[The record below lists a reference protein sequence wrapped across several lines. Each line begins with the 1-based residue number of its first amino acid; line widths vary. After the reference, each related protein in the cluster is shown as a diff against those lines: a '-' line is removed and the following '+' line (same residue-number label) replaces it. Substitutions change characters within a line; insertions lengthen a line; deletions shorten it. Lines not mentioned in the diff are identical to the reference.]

1 MIGLRW
7 ETIRMSGWTRPQLF
21 WTVLSCGHKLCGA
34 HVSCAHVD
42 VEPRNKVKKKLT
54 SCRPLVCS
62 LKND

>member
-1 MIGLRW
+1 MIGLRG
-7 ETIRMSGWTRPQLF
+7 ETIRMSGWTSPQLF
-21 WTVLSCGHKLCGA
+21 WTVLSCGHKLCG
-34 HVSCAHVD
+34 AHVD